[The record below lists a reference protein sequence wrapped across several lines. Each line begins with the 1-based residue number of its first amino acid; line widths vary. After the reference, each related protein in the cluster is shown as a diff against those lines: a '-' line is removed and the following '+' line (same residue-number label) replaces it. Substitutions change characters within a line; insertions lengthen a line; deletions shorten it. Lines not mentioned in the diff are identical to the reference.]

1 MAFNSQSIF
10 SRSGYPMNQS
20 LEALR
25 VQLDSFR
32 KLLREA
38 TFLSLTHAERSS
50 LAEEANLL
58 SLKLTSVEAS
68 FLTVG
73 LLGGTGVG
81 KSTIMNALA
90 GSEIAS
96 ASHRRPHTDR
106 ILIYRHAKSHP
117 LLHEDLG
124 ALPWSEITH
133 EADRIRHILLCD
145 LPDFDS
151 LVGAHRKSVLEF
163 LEHLDI
169 LVWVSSPEKYG
180 DGRFY
185 EFLGLVPKARENF
198 IFVLNK
204 VDLLFQDKTPEK
216 GYEQLDRVF
225 RGFEEHIRGQGAK
238 EPLIFTISAIEASGS
253 QQLSTWNRFV
263 GFRREI
269 FQQRDVKQIAAVKT
283 ANLDVEI
290 QRFLS
295 SFEKEARNLE
305 TFVGILE
312 DSLKYLETERPSWF
326 QAGRDAFQLWLED
339 QAKPGLLE
347 YQGEPFALVGPGY
360 VIALAFN
367 LFHGR
372 GTNDV
377 RRTLDASSFKP
388 SEGIISVFERRFDWV
403 EEHMG
408 HAILQR
414 NLAPSFLEKLKEH
427 LNAKRNLEALRI
439 SFHTAVAAHA
449 DESAPS
455 RFWGF
460 RFFQWVVYLVVLVLF
475 LFAIGGEKAW
485 QDVLNHPGTA
495 QVMGLVL
502 SMIHNLFD
510 TKGLAALGSYALIN
524 LFLGFRFYRRYRK
537 IVQKG
542 AQRKEQSLKQ
552 ALSRLWE
559 ESLDALIRDLHEL
572 KNEIQSQLSSFAR
585 PQAPP
590 PRGLTSA
597 TLKDGG
603 GEMEGR

>member
-1 MAFNSQSIF
+1 MSFQSLL
-10 SRSGYPMNQS
+10 SSPGYPMNHR
-20 LEALR
+20 LEVLR

-38 TFLSLTHAERSS
+38 TFLSLTHGERRS
-50 LAEEANLL
+50 LEEEANLL

-68 FLTVG
+68 FLAVG

-106 ILIYRHAKSHP
+106 VLIYRHVTSYP
-117 LLHEDLG
+117 LRHEELETV
-124 ALPWSEITH
+124 PWSEITH
-133 EADRIRHILLCD
+133 EADPIRHILLCD

-151 LVGAHRKSVLEF
+151 LVGAHRKSVLKF

-169 LVWVSSPEKYG
+169 LVWVTSPEKYG

-185 EFLGLVPKARENF
+185 EFLGTVPKARENF

-204 VDLLFQDKTPEK
+204 VDLLFQGETPEN

-225 RGFEEHIRGQGAK
+225 KGFEEHIRGQGVK
-238 EPLIFTISAIEASGS
+238 EPLIFTISANEASGS
-253 QQLSTWNRFV
+253 QQLSTWNRFA
-263 GFRREI
+263 GFRHEI
-269 FQQRDVKQIAAVKT
+269 FQQRDVKQITAVKT
-283 ANLDVEI
+283 ANLDVQI
-290 QRFLS
+290 QRFFS

-312 DSLKYLETERPSWF
+312 DSLKDLETERPSWL
-326 QAGRDAFQLWLED
+326 QTGRDAFQLWLENE
-339 QAKPGLLE
+339 AKPGLLE

-360 VIALAFN
+360 VIALAFQW
-367 LFHGR
+367 FHGR
-372 GTNDV
+372 GTNDI
-377 RRTLDASSFKP
+377 RGTLDASSFKP

-403 EEHMG
+403 EEQMG

-414 NLAPSFLEKLKEH
+414 NLGPSFLEKLKER
-427 LNAKRNLEALRI
+427 LNAKRKLEALGI
-439 SFHTAVAAHA
+439 SFQSAVAAHT

-460 RFFQWVVYLVVLVLF
+460 RFFQWFVYLVVLVLF

-485 QDVLNHPGTA
+485 QDVLDHPGTTR
-495 QVMGLVL
+495 VIGLVL

-537 IVQKG
+537 ILQKG
-542 AQRKEQSLKQ
+542 AQRKEQSLKK
-552 ALSRLWE
+552 ALSNLWE
-559 ESLDALIRDLHEL
+559 ESLDALIRDLREL
-572 KNEIQSQLSSFAR
+572 RNEIQSHLSSF
-585 PQAPP
+585 
-590 PRGLTSA
+590 PRLQ
-597 TLKDGG
+597 
-603 GEMEGR
+603 

>member
-1 MAFNSQSIF
+1 
-10 SRSGYPMNQS
+10 MNQP

-50 LAEEANLL
+50 LEKEANLL
-58 SLKLTSVEAS
+58 SLKLTSADAS
-68 FLTVG
+68 FLIVG

-117 LLHEDLG
+117 LLGEDLG
-124 ALPWSEITH
+124 ALPWREISH
-133 EADRIRHILLCD
+133 EADPIKHILLCD

-151 LVGAHRKSVLEF
+151 LVGAHRKSVLDF

-169 LVWVSSPEKYG
+169 LVWVSSPEKYA

-204 VDLLFQDKTPEK
+204 VDLLFRGETPER
-216 GYEQLDRVF
+216 GYEQLDRLF
-225 RGFEEHIRGQGAK
+225 TGFQEHIRGQGVK
-238 EPLIFTISAIEASGS
+238 EPLIFTICAIEASGS
-253 QQLSTWNRFV
+253 KQLPTWNRFV
-263 GFRREI
+263 ELRREI

-305 TFVGILE
+305 TFISILE
-312 DSLKYLETERPSWF
+312 DSLKVMERERPTWV
-326 QAGRDAFQLWLED
+326 QTGRDAFQLWLEN

-347 YQGEPFALVGPGY
+347 YHGEPFALVGAGY
-360 VIALAFN
+360 VIALAFQ

-372 GTNDV
+372 GTSDI
-377 RRTLDASSFKP
+377 RGTLDTSSFKP
-388 SEGIISVFERRFDWV
+388 PGEIISVFERRFEWV
-403 EEHMG
+403 QEHMG
-408 HAILQR
+408 HAILQK
-414 NLAPSFLEKLKEH
+414 NLAPSFLEKLKERV
-427 LNAKRNLEALRI
+427 NANRNLEALGI
-439 SFHTAVAAHA
+439 SFYSALAAHT

-460 RFFQWVVYLVVLVLF
+460 RFFQWSVYLPVLVLF
-475 LFAIGGEKAW
+475 LFAIGGENAW
-485 QDVLNHPGTA
+485 QDVLNHPGLT
-495 QVMGLVL
+495 QVISLLL
-502 SMIHNLFD
+502 SMIRNIFD
-510 TKGLAALGSYALIN
+510 AKGLAALGSYALVN
-524 LFLGFRFYRRYRK
+524 LFLGFRFYRRYMK
-537 IVQKG
+537 LLQEG
-542 AQRKEQSLKQ
+542 AQKKEQSLEQ

-559 ESLDALIRDLHEL
+559 ESLDALIRDLREL
-572 KNEIQSQLSSFAR
+572 KNEIQSQLSSFTR
-585 PQAPP
+585 PQAPHVKNP
-590 PRGLTSA
+590 VLPHGASSTE
-597 TLKDGG
+597 KVI
-603 GEMEGR
+603 

>member
-1 MAFNSQSIF
+1 MSLQSLL
-10 SRSGYPMNQS
+10 SSPGYPMNHP

-38 TFLSLTHAERSS
+38 TFLSMTHAERRS
-50 LAEEANLL
+50 LEEEANLL
-58 SLKLTSVEAS
+58 SLKLASVEAS

-106 ILIYRHAKSHP
+106 ALIYRHAKSHP
-117 LLHEDLG
+117 LHHEEFE
-124 ALPWSEITH
+124 ALPWREITH
-133 EADRIRHILLCD
+133 EADPIRHILLCD

-185 EFLGLVPKARENF
+185 EFLGMVPKARENF

-204 VDLLFQDKTPEK
+204 VDLLFQGETPEK

-225 RGFEEHIRGQGAK
+225 RGFEEHIRGQGVK
-238 EPLIFTISAIEASGS
+238 EPLNFTISANEASGS

-263 GFRREI
+263 GFRHEI

-290 QRFLS
+290 QRFFS
-295 SFEKEARNLE
+295 SFEKEARNLD

-312 DSLKYLETERPSWF
+312 DSLKVLETQRPSWL
-326 QAGRDAFQLWLED
+326 QTGHDAFHLWLEN

-360 VIALAFN
+360 VIALAFKS
-367 LFHGR
+367 FHGSS
-372 GTNDV
+372 TNDV
-377 RRTLDASSFKP
+377 RTLDASSFKP
-388 SEGIISVFERRFDWV
+388 PEGILSVLERRFEWV

-408 HAILQR
+408 HAILQQ
-414 NLAPSFLEKLKEH
+414 NLAPSFLEKLKER
-427 LNAKRNLEALRI
+427 LNTKRNLEALGV
-439 SFHTAVAAHA
+439 SFHSAVAAHA
-449 DESAPS
+449 DESAPP

-460 RFFQWVVYLVVLVLF
+460 RVFQWFVYLVVFVLF
-475 LFAIGGEKAW
+475 LFAIGGENAW
-485 QDVLNHPGTA
+485 QDVLNHPGTVQIMA
-495 QVMGLVL
+495 LVL

-510 TKGLAALGSYALIN
+510 AKGLAALGSYALIN

-537 IVQKG
+537 VLQRG
-542 AQRKEQSLKQ
+542 AQRKEQSLKHV
-552 ALSRLWE
+552 LSRLWE
-559 ESLDALIRDLHEL
+559 ESLDALIRDLREL
-572 KNEIQSQLSSFAR
+572 KNEIQSQVSSF
-585 PQAPP
+585 PM
-590 PRGLTSA
+590 PRTP
-597 TLKDGG
+597 
-603 GEMEGR
+603 R

>member
-1 MAFNSQSIF
+1 
-10 SRSGYPMNQS
+10 MNQS

-25 VQLDSFR
+25 LQLDSFR

-38 TFLSLTHAERSS
+38 TFLSLTHAERSA
-50 LAEEANLL
+50 LEQEADLL
-58 SLKLTSVEAS
+58 SMKLTSVEAS

-81 KSTIMNALA
+81 KSTTMNALA

-117 LLHEDLG
+117 SLNDALG
-124 ALPWSEITH
+124 ALPWNEITH
-133 EADRIRHILLCD
+133 EADPIRHILLCD

-151 LVGAHRKSVLEF
+151 LARAHRKSVLDF

-169 LVWVSSPEKYG
+169 LVWISSPEKYG

-185 EFLGLVPKARENF
+185 EFLGLVSKARENF

-204 VDLLFQDKTPEK
+204 VDLLFNRGTPEK

-238 EPLIFTISAIEASGS
+238 EPLIFTISSIEASGS

-263 GFRREI
+263 GFRHEI

-283 ANLDVEI
+283 ANLDMEI

-305 TFVGILE
+305 TFVGTLE
-312 DSLKYLETERPSWF
+312 ESLKYLETERPSWF
-326 QAGRDAFQLWLED
+326 QAGRNAFQLWLEN

-347 YQGEPFALVGPGY
+347 YQGDPFALVGPGY
-360 VIALAFN
+360 VIALAFQ
-367 LFHGR
+367 LFRGR
-372 GTNDV
+372 GKKEV
-377 RRTLDASSFKP
+377 HGALDASSFKP
-388 SEGIISVFERRFDWV
+388 SEGIISVFERRFEWL

-414 NLAPSFLEKLKEH
+414 NLDPNFLEKLKER
-427 LNAKRNLEALRI
+427 LDAKRNLEALGIRFY
-439 SFHTAVAAHA
+439 SAVAAHA

-460 RFFQWVVYLVVLVLF
+460 RLFQWLIYLGVLVFF

-485 QDVLNHPGTA
+485 QDVLDHPGTRH
-495 QVMGLVL
+495 VISLVL

-537 IVQKG
+537 ILQKES
-542 AQRKEQSLKQ
+542 QSKEQSLKQ

-572 KNEIQSQLSSFAR
+572 KNEIQSQLSSFTR
-585 PQAPP
+585 PTP
-590 PRGLTSA
+590 T
-597 TLKDGG
+597 
-603 GEMEGR
+603 GR